1 MLPSKR
7 AWGLL
12 RVLQQC
18 TLLPSSF
25 PQYASSEL
33 CREGD
38 QRSSARANPSM
49 QGEVPAFLFVPQ
61 ARLSS
66 MQRDQRLFSSMHSW
80 AFCLSLCLKGLHSS
94 KGLRASSCS
103 LVRHNH
109 FRRFKIRPGSEDDCH
124 GKPKAKG
131 SCLLVSCSDTPRR
144 SRLPSIFLVEE
155 YGWPTNS
162 FLSGPHDLVCPQ
174 GWRLS
179 IRSANHTPSDPRQ
192 AQRLG
197 SGDP

>member
-1 MLPSKR
+1 VLPSERERGKSALSAFSKCKR
-7 AWGLL
+7 ETLSASVSARAIPQCDALKGPAREKAFSLQPSASAM
-12 RVLQQC
+12 RSAFCKQAREFLQQC

-94 KGLRASSCS
+94 KGLHKCLWHSS
-103 LVRHNH
+103 L
-109 FRRFKIRPGSEDDCH
+109 
-124 GKPKAKG
+124 
-131 SCLLVSCSDTPRR
+131 CLLQQEKGAKC
-144 SRLPSIFLVEE
+144 LF
-155 YGWPTNS
+155 
-162 FLSGPHDLVCPQ
+162 PQ
-174 GWRLS
+174 
-179 IRSANHTPSDPRQ
+179 SA
-192 AQRLG
+192 
-197 SGDP
+197 

>member
-1 MLPSKR
+1 MIVK
-7 AWGLL
+7 
-12 RVLQQC
+12 
-18 TLLPSSF
+18 
-25 PQYASSEL
+25 
-33 CREGD
+33 
-38 QRSSARANPSM
+38 
-49 QGEVPAFLFVPQ
+49 VPARFLNKAEGLSLECF
-61 ARLSS
+61 AFSFRLS
-66 MQRDQRLFSSMHSW
+66 RERKREK
-80 AFCLSLCLKGLHSS
+80 CLLYSS